1 MGPSVSP
8 RQPTVSGR
16 WVALAVLTA
25 ARASMAFQFQSLA
38 SVAPILVRDLGLGFA
53 DVGFL
58 VGLYMLPGIAL
69 AVPGGWLGERFG
81 DKRVVTF
88 GLGLMV
94 LGDLVAGFVPG
105 YGALLAGRLI
115 AGTGGVLLNVLMTK
129 MVTDWFAG
137 RGLVLAITIYV
148 NSFPI
153 GMGAGLW
160 WLGELGER
168 AGWPAALHVTAAA
181 ALAALV
187 LMVLA
192 YRPHPNDRRSRTA
205 AGAARRISLR
215 EVALVSFPG
224 AICGM
229 VNGAYTIMVA
239 FSPVLMMAA
248 GWDIGTAGRVL
259 TAVTWVNL
267 AATQAGGI
275 AAHRWSRW
283 NLQMVIGIGGWG
295 ITLLLVPAVDPV
307 LPLLAG
313 GIFIGVAFGVIMA
326 LPAEVLRPQSRGVGM
341 GVFFTLNYMGQ
352 AGLPPLG
359 GAIQD
364 LIGGTTASIYFAAF
378 LVLAILP
385 LFALFRWIQRRD
397 GRSAPRDPSP

>member
-1 MGPSVSP
+1 MNPT
-8 RQPTVSGR
+8 QHTVSGR

-58 VGLYMLPGIAL
+58 VGLYMLPGVVL

-81 DKRVVTF
+81 DKRVVTV

-105 YGALLAGRLI
+105 YGALLSGRLV

-137 RGLVLAITIYV
+137 RGLVLAITVYV

-153 GMGAGLW
+153 GMGMGLW

-192 YRPHPNDRRSRTA
+192 YRPHPTDRKPPA
-205 AGAARRISLR
+205 GAGAARRISLR

-259 TAVTWVNL
+259 SVVTWLNL
-267 AATQAGGI
+267 VSTQAGGLI
-275 AAHRWSRW
+275 AHRWSRW
-283 NLQMVIGIGGWG
+283 NLQMVIGMGGWG
-295 ITLLLVPAVDPV
+295 LTLLLVPTIDPV
-307 LPLLAG
+307 LPLLVG
-313 GIFIGVAFGVIMA
+313 GTLVGFAFGVVMA
-326 LPAEVLRPQSRGVGM
+326 LPAEVLRPESRGVGM
-341 GVFFTLNYMGQ
+341 GVFFALNYIGQ

-364 LIGGTTASIYFAAF
+364 LIGGTTASLYFAAF

-385 LFALFRWIQRRD
+385 LFALFRWVQHRS
-397 GRSAPRDPSP
+397 GWSAPSDPSP

>member
-1 MGPSVSP
+1 MGIAID
-8 RQPTVSGR
+8 RR
-16 WVALAVLTA
+16 WIALAVLTT
-25 ARASMAFQFQSLA
+25 ARVSMAFQFQSLA

-58 VGLYMLPGIAL
+58 VGLYMLPGVVL

-81 DKRVVTF
+81 DKRVVTA

-94 LGDLVAGFVPG
+94 LGDLIAGFIPG

-153 GMGAGLW
+153 GMGIGLW

-187 LMVLA
+187 LMVVA
-192 YRPHPNDRRSRTA
+192 YRPHPNDRRPR
-205 AGAARRISLR
+205 AGADAARRISLR
-215 EVALVSFPG
+215 EVILVSFPG
-224 AICGM
+224 AISGM
-229 VNGAYTIMVA
+229 VNGAYVIMVA
-239 FSPVLMMAA
+239 FAPVLMIAA

-259 TAVTWVNL
+259 SAVTWLNL
-267 AATQAGGI
+267 ASTQTGGLI
-275 AAHRWSRW
+275 AHRWSRRW
-283 NLQMVIGIGGWG
+283 NRLMVVGIGGWG
-295 ITLLLVPAVDPV
+295 ITLLLVPMIDPV

-313 GIFIGVAFGVIMA
+313 GTLVGIAFGVVMS
-326 LPAEVLRPQSRGVGM
+326 LPAEVLRPESRGVGM
-341 GVFFTLNYMGQ
+341 GVFFSLNYMGQ

-364 LIGGTTASIYFAAF
+364 LLGGTSASLYFAAF

-385 LFALFRWIQRRD
+385 LFALFRWAQHRQ
-397 GRSAPRDPSP
+397 GWAVSGT

>member
-1 MGPSVSP
+1 MNA
-8 RQPTVSGR
+8 R
-16 WVALAVLTA
+16 WIALAVLTA
-25 ARASMAFQFQSLA
+25 GRVSMAFQFQSLA

-58 VGLYMLPGIAL
+58 VGLYMLPGVVL

-94 LGDLVAGFVPG
+94 LGDVVAGFIPG

-153 GMGAGLW
+153 GMGIGLW

-168 AGWPAALHVTAAA
+168 AGWQAALHVTAAA

-187 LMVLA
+187 LMMLA
-192 YRPHPNDRRSRTA
+192 YRPHPNDRKPRT
-205 AGAARRISLR
+205 GGEAARRISLR

-229 VNGAYTIMVA
+229 VNGAYTIAVA
-239 FSPVLMMAA
+239 FSPVLMIAA

-259 TAVTWVNL
+259 SAMTWLNL
-267 AATQAGGI
+267 ASTQAGGI
-275 AAHRWSRW
+275 IAHHWSRW
-283 NLQMVIGIGGWG
+283 NVLMVIGIGGWG
-295 ITLLLVPAVDPV
+295 ITLLLVPAIDPV

-313 GIFIGVAFGVIMA
+313 GTLIGIAFGVVMA
-326 LPAEVLRPQSRGVGM
+326 LPAEVLRPESRGVGM
-341 GVFFTLNYMGQ
+341 GVFFALNYMGQ
-352 AGLPPLG
+352 
-359 GAIQD
+359 
-364 LIGGTTASIYFAAF
+364 
-378 LVLAILP
+378 
-385 LFALFRWIQRRD
+385 
-397 GRSAPRDPSP
+397 

>member
-1 MGPSVSP
+1 MRGAID
-8 RQPTVSGR
+8 RR

-25 ARASMAFQFQSLA
+25 ARTSMAFQFQSLA

-58 VGLYMLPGIAL
+58 VGLYMLPGVVL
-69 AVPGGWLGERFG
+69 AVPGGWLGERYG
-81 DKRVVTF
+81 DKRVVTV

-94 LGDLVAGFVPG
+94 LGDVVAGYIPG
-105 YGALLAGRLI
+105 YGALVAGRLI

-137 RGLVLAITIYV
+137 RGLVLAMTIYV

-153 GMGAGLW
+153 GMGIGLW

-168 AGWPAALHVTAAA
+168 AGWQAALHVTAAA

-187 LMVLA
+187 VMVLA
-192 YRPHPNDRRSRTA
+192 YRPHPNDRKSR
-205 AGAARRISLR
+205 AGAEGAHRISVR
-215 EVALVSFPG
+215 EIALVSFPG

-229 VNGAYTIMVA
+229 VNGAYTIAVA
-239 FSPVLMMAA
+239 FSPVLMIAA

-259 TAVTWVNL
+259 SAMTWLNL
-267 AATQAGGI
+267 ASTQAGGI
-275 AAHRWSRW
+275 IAHHWSRW
-283 NLQMVIGIGGWG
+283 NVLMVIGIGGWG
-295 ITLLLVPAVDPV
+295 ITLLLVPAIDPV

-313 GIFIGVAFGVIMA
+313 GTLIGIAFGVVMS
-326 LPAEVLRPQSRGVGM
+326 LPAEVLRPESRGVGM
-341 GVFFTLNYMGQ
+341 GVFFALNYLGQ
-352 AGLPPLG
+352 SGLPPLG

-364 LIGGTTASIYFAAF
+364 LIGGTSASLYFAAF

-385 LFALFRWIQRRD
+385 VFAVFRWVQH
-397 GRSAPRDPSP
+397 RSGWPTSSA

>member
-1 MGPSVSP
+1 M
-8 RQPTVSGR
+8 
-16 WVALAVLTA
+16 ALAVLTA
-25 ARASMAFQFQSLA
+25 GRVSMAFQFQSLA
-38 SVAPILVRDLGLGFA
+38 SVAPILVRDMGLGFA

-58 VGLYMLPGIAL
+58 VGLYMLPGVVL
-69 AVPGGWLGERFG
+69 AVPGGWLGERYG
-81 DKRVVTF
+81 DKRMVTL

-94 LGDLVAGFVPG
+94 LGDVIAGFMPG

-153 GMGAGLW
+153 GMGIGLW

-187 LMVLA
+187 LMVVA
-192 YRPHPNDRRSRTA
+192 YRPHPNDRKPR
-205 AGAARRISLR
+205 AGSQAARRISLR
-215 EVALVSFPG
+215 EVMLVSFPG

-239 FSPVLMMAA
+239 FAPVLMIAA
-248 GWDIGTAGRVL
+248 GSTIGTAGRVL
-259 TAVTWVNL
+259 SAVTWLNL
-267 AATQAGGI
+267 ASTQAGGI
-275 AAHRWSRW
+275 IAHRWSHRW
-283 NLQMVIGIGGWG
+283 NRLMVIGMGGWG
-295 ITLLLVPAVDPV
+295 ITLLLVPTIDPV

-313 GIFIGVAFGVIMA
+313 GTLVGIAFGVVMS
-326 LPAEVLRPQSRGVGM
+326 LPAEVLRPESRGVGM

-364 LIGGTTASIYFAAF
+364 LVGGTSASIYFAAF

-385 LFALFRWIQRRD
+385 LFALFRWAQHRR
-397 GRSAPRDPSP
+397 GWAASRTL